1 MILTWSNAFIAGTAC
16 ALLYILPPIPDHSS
30 RLISADVLRW
40 TEGIRQKY
48 DIPCIA
54 IGVIASPRWTG
65 DDWSNETHG
74 LAHMDLAGRPVDED
88 VRDQPQE
95 YRGLIK

>member
-30 RLISADVLRW
+30 RLISADVLSW

-48 DIPCIA
+48 DSPSIS
-54 IGVIASPRWTG
+54 IGVIASPKWTG
-65 DDWSNETHG
+65 DDWLNETHG
-74 LAHMDLAGRPVDED
+74 FGHMDLAGRPVDED

-95 YRGLIK
+95 YRGLIM